1 MVKDIS
7 IKARHG
13 KAVKLSCTFKGSVQE
28 YALAWLNLSNNARE
42 YPDAFLKVSNNSGCG
57 VFVITP
63 EKYVAKMKEFLNGF
77 NSSVFKVEI
86 WDEESVP
93 TITPMVDWSAND
105 FSKVDW
111 DELERIEVLPYAD
124 AD

>member
-1 MVKDIS
+1 M
-7 IKARHG
+7 
-13 KAVKLSCTFKGSVQE
+13 
-28 YALAWLNLSNNARE
+28 
-42 YPDAFLKVSNNSGCG
+42 
-57 VFVITP
+57 ITP